1 MVKQDT
7 IKETSKLN
15 KRGKICTSQITL
27 YLKALTRMSVL
38 QISFLVLSVTF
49 DIKKRATLELSPTDV
64 VREVLSEKYV
74 DAYPSKTL
82 SNI

>member
-7 IKETSKLN
+7 IKDTSKLN
-15 KRGKICTSQITL
+15 QRGKICTSQITF
-27 YLKALTRMSVL
+27 YLKALTGMSVL

-49 DIKKRATLELSPTDV
+49 DIKKRDTLELSPTDV